1 MKYYKEIDGLRALAV
16 LAVILYHLDFSFVP
30 GGFVG
35 VDIFFVIS
43 GFLITGSIRSDIKN
57 GNFTIPNFYR
67 RRVRRI
73 IPALFFV
80 VMALIPF
87 AYYLLLPEDF
97 VEFLKSVFSVSTF
110 TSNFFFWKYS
120 DYFSVAAELKPLLH
134 TWSLGIEEQFYIV
147 FPVFMLLTRKMTDR
161 NIVLLLLVFSIASFV
176 TGMPAIG
183 LSDPVATF
191 YLPLTRFWELLA
203 GALLAI
209 TLHRIPRK
217 GVVLDN
223 LLSMAGLTLIIAS
236 IALLDRSGAFS
247 GFTVLYTVLGT
258 ALIIYAAR
266 GGTLLSA
273 VLTSHPVVYTGLI
286 SYSLYLWHWPIIALV
301 KSSMTGEL
309 GLWMKLSILALAF
322 VLSAFSYTFVE
333 QPFRRAQRLR
343 EFLQIKA
350 GIVALASLS
359 VISGGALYAMGP
371 VETGQQDVY
380 DQLCFYKGKETL
392 KSTER
397 CSFGTLD
404 TDKIF
409 LLYGDSHSNALFPAF
424 QKFASENGY
433 RGIVARSGGCAPVFG
448 VFRLDGIG
456 ADGCTGKFSENVR
469 AFLHANRANIDMIY
483 MVSRWMLYQTGWV
496 MDGRLQKATHYLS
509 DSETTSVLP
518 SDSARVLKR
527 ALLRTVDELTNGL
540 EIPVTILEPVPD
552 LPTHIK
558 KLTHKVSKQAYMEK
572 RASIDRIFRTFKK
585 NPRVHIIDPADIL
598 CATEYCRTYADDGF
612 TPLYVDDNHLTREGA
627 LLVYPIL
634 EHTMD

>member
-43 GFLITGSIRSDIKN
+43 GFLITGSIRSDIEA
-57 GNFTIPNFYR
+57 GSFTIPNFYR
-67 RRVRRI
+67 RRIRRI

-80 VMALIPF
+80 VMAVIPF
-87 AYYLLLPEDF
+87 AYYILLPEDF
-97 VEFLKSVFSVSTF
+97 AEFLKSVFSVSTF
-110 TSNFFFWKYS
+110 TSNIFFWKYS
-120 DYFSVAAELKPLLH
+120 DYFSVASELKPLLH

-147 FPVFMLLTRKMTDR
+147 FPVFMLLTRKMADR
-161 NIVLLLLVFSIASFV
+161 NAALLLAVFAIASFV
-176 TGMPAIG
+176 MSLPSIG
-183 LSDPVATF
+183 LSDAVATF
-191 YLPLTRFWELLA
+191 YLPFTRFWELLA
-203 GALLAI
+203 GALLAV
-209 TLHRIPRK
+209 TFHKIPRK

-223 LLSMAGLTLIIAS
+223 LLSLVGLALVIAS
-236 IALLDRSGAFS
+236 IALLDRNGVFS
-247 GFTVLYTVLGT
+247 GLTVLYTVLGT
-258 ALIIYAAR
+258 VLIIYAAR
-266 GGTLLSA
+266 GGTLLSV
-273 VLTSHPVVYTGLI
+273 VLTNRLVVYTGLI

-301 KSSMTGEL
+301 KSSTTGEL
-309 GLWMKLSILALAF
+309 GLWMQLSILGLAF

-333 QPFRRAQRLR
+333 QPFRREQKLR

-350 GIVALASLS
+350 GIAALAFLS
-359 VISGGALYAMGP
+359 VISGSALYAMGP
-371 VETGQQDVY
+371 VETGQEDVY

-397 CSFGTLD
+397 CSFGTLN
-404 TDKIF
+404 TERIF

-448 VFRLDGIG
+448 VFRLDGVG
-456 ADGCTGKFSENVR
+456 ADGCTGTFSENVR
-469 AFLHANRANIDMIY
+469 AFLHENKDSIDMVY
-483 MVSRWMLYQTGWV
+483 MVSRWTLYQTGWI

-540 EIPVTILEPVPD
+540 GIPLTILEPVPN

-558 KLTHKVSKQAYMEK
+558 KLTRKVSRQAYMEK
-572 RASIDRIFRTFKK
+572 RASIDRIFRTFRK
-585 NPRVHIIDPADIL
+585 NPLVHILDPADIL
-598 CATEYCRTYADDGF
+598 CGTEYCRTYADDGF

-627 LLVYPIL
+627 LLIYPVL
-634 EHTMD
+634 EHSMD